1 MIDIQN
7 LFAELVK
14 REPDHVEVTAFD
26 ALDQGS
32 TSSLKTK
39 KQIKINLKNKN
50 KNIKEVVIVIV
61 NNRRIL

>member
-14 REPDHVEVTAFD
+14 REPDNVEVTAFD

-39 KQIKINLKNKN
+39 MNKRKQISQI
-50 KNIKEVVIVIV
+50 I
-61 NNRRIL
+61 

>member
-1 MIDIQN
+1 LFINQILVLWEIDIQN

-39 KQIKINLKNKN
+39 TNKN
-50 KNIKEVVIVIV
+50 KQ
-61 NNRRIL
+61 

>member
-39 KQIKINLKNKN
+39 INKSKKISQIL
-50 KNIKEVVIVIV
+50 
-61 NNRRIL
+61 